1 LSSFG
6 NRKKHKK
13 DFPHR
18 LLKRYDPSIPESV
31 GRMRPKGAC
40 IMFSFFIVL
49 AFVAMIAGP
58 AILSSIQR
66 ARSREQDF

>member
-1 LSSFG
+1 
-6 NRKKHKK
+6 
-13 DFPHR
+13 
-18 LLKRYDPSIPESV
+18 LKRYDPSIPESV